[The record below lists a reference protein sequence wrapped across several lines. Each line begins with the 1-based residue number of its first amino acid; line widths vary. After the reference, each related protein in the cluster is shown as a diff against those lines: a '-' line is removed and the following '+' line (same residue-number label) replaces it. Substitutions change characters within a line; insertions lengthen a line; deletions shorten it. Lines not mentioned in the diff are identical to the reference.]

1 MTPPSTPPP
10 CLPSPPQKLCFV
22 TIGATAAFDSLIASV
37 LSRDFLAA
45 LRAHQYTDVL
55 IQYGIDGEAAYE
67 ARLREV
73 EEAAG

>member
-10 CLPSPPQKLCFV
+10 RPPSPPQKLCFV
-22 TIGATAAFDSLIASV
+22 TIGATAAFDLLITSV

-45 LRAHQYTDVL
+45 LQSHQYTDVL